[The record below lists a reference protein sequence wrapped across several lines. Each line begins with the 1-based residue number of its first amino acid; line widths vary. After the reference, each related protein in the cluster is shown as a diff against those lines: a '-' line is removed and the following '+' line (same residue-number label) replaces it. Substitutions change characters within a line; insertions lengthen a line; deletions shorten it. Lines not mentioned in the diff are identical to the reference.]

1 MNGQY
6 DDIIHLPHHVSK
18 TRPQMSMTDRAAQ
31 FSPFSALTGYDETIH
46 ETARL
51 TDKEIIMTDEAL
63 SILNLK
69 FNVLLDKLSEK
80 PEISITY
87 FEPDTKKSGGE
98 YVTVNGVIKK
108 IDELQRVLILTDQR
122 KIPMNN
128 ILNID
133 GEFFDYRL

>member
-1 MNGQY
+1 MSGQY

-108 IDELQRVLILTDQR
+108 IDELQRILILTDQR

-133 GEFFDYRL
+133 SDIFEQ